1 MITRPRFPSSDPLRE
16 APHASSPTKH
26 VKIADFQVKKTT
38 LENLESYKMLQVKVA
53 LSLSIIS
60 KLCSFTPRLS
70 CTKAEGQQSQP
81 DIQMLSLSFEIS
93 DQE

>member
-1 MITRPRFPSSDPLRE
+1 MQ
-16 APHASSPTKH
+16 APPTKH
-26 VKIADFQVKKTT
+26 VKIADFQVKTT

-53 LSLSIIS
+53 LSIIS
-60 KLCSFTPRLS
+60 KLCFFTPRLS

-93 DQE
+93 DQK